1 MVKALIGVGI
11 LFLVLAIL
19 LKNITMGIGSILS
32 LALAY
37 VAATV
42 EMWIVGASLGGII
55 LLAVLIEVLKAKK
68 KAVKP
73 AVPTP
78 TQ

>member
-1 MVKALIGVGI
+1 
-11 LFLVLAIL
+11 
-19 LKNITMGIGSILS
+19 MGIGAILS

-68 KAVKP
+68 KAAKVVP
-73 AVPTP
+73 AQSPR
-78 TQ
+78 